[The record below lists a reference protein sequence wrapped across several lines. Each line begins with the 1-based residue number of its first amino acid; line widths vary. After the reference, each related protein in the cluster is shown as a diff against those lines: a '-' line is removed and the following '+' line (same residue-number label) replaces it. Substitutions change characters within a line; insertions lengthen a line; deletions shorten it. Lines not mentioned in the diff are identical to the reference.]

1 MRKNRRQKSI
11 KIKIINTLYVLIGTV
26 MIVLGLTILFFNS
39 KLGRAY
45 VVKDNGERVSQHLT
59 AKQADRNKKVKTTY
73 DAKKT
78 TSVDTRSLW
87 DSRKYPASP
96 IGRMSIP
103 SVNIHNP
110 VFAGYGSN
118 LQNLSYGVC
127 TVVPNRVLGAKSN
140 NYVLAGHFMSG
151 YGPAVLDNLHFTKN
165 GDKIYITDMHK
176 IYEYTEERMAYN
188 ITPKQVEVENNI
200 PGKSTVTLI
209 TCSDFNPTRYGI
221 GQHRT
226 VAVGEL
232 SNVYSAS
239 KKNLENFELTD
250 KVSTKIIKK
259 HVRKEVQA
267 AQPKTAKIYNQ
278 LSLNQIVI
286 YAVCVIGAIVLI
298 CLVKIWVF

>member
-1 MRKNRRQKSI
+1 MRANRRK
-11 KIKIINTLYVLIGTV
+11 KDVKVKIINTLYVLIGTV
-26 MIVLGLTILFFNS
+26 MVVVGLTLLFFNS

-59 AKQADRNKKVKTTY
+59 AKQADKNKKLKTTY
-73 DAKKT
+73 DATKT
-78 TSVDTRSLW
+78 TSIDSKSLW
-87 DSRKYPASP
+87 NSRQYPASP

-110 VFAGYGSN
+110 VFEGYGSA

-127 TVVPNRVLGAKSN
+127 TVVPNRELGVKSN
-140 NYVLAGHFMSG
+140 NYVLAGHYMSG
-151 YGPAVLDNLHFTKN
+151 YGPAVLDNLHFTKP

-176 IYEYTEERMAYN
+176 IYEYTEGRMAYD

-209 TCSDFNPTRYGI
+209 TCSDFNPSRYGV

-226 VAVGEL
+226 VAVGQL

-239 KKNLENFELTD
+239 KENLENFELTD
-250 KVSTKIIKK
+250 KVSTKIVKK
-259 HVRKEVQA
+259 HVREEVQA

-278 LSLNQIVI
+278 LSLNQII
-286 YAVCVIGAIVLI
+286 TYAVWIIGAIVLI
-298 CLVKIWVF
+298 CLIKIWVF